1 MAFQPVAVRNPARAS
16 TSTGAML
23 VDVFPPVTAGA
34 AAPHVE
40 LSTSFAPMR
49 TRPGA
54 RSLNRATSGAFVAV
68 KNPSLMCVF
77 SKLNPAKPWAS
88 APIFIVRL
96 TVTVPA
102 VVGPLN
108 AGPPS
113 IEPRLASPDPAS
125 LLLTDVSASPEDEPD
140 PSDDPPDEPGEAS
153 TAPDE
158 DPTAPEDEDDAP
170 GEPEDDGEVP
180 AAPDEPPDDPVEA
193 PDPPPDDDPV
203 PPSGLPPE
211 LESHAPIAP
220 LRTAHAARTRPK
232 AKLRA
237 FVK

>member
-1 MAFQPVAVRNPARAS
+1 M
-16 TSTGAML
+16 
-23 VDVFPPVTAGA
+23 
-34 AAPHVE
+34 
-40 LSTSFAPMR
+40 
-49 TRPGA
+49 
-54 RSLNRATSGAFVAV
+54 

-170 GEPEDDGEVP
+170 GEPEDDVDVPDDDVTPPDDEAPVAPDDEVP

-220 LRTAHAARTRPK
+220 LRTAHAAKTRPTD
-232 AKLRA
+232 KLRA
-237 FVK
+237 FLK